1 MRMKIKNIQM
11 IQMLQPKVLFIA
23 LMVFATGTVR
33 SQQTNSFSLQETVS
47 YAKTN
52 ANAVKNALLAIDIQ
66 KQTNR
71 EITAAAYPQVTGT
84 GTLNDFLNIPVS
96 LLPAEITGGAP
107 GTFLPVRF
115 GTKYNV
121 TGALELNQLL
131 FDGQVFVGLQ
141 ARRASIEFFSKQ
153 ATLTKEVINSNVQKI
168 YYQLVVGKEQ
178 IATLDSNISRIEKL
192 LRDVK
197 EIYKQGFAERLDIDK
212 VTVQLSNLQTQ
223 RIRVQSQLDAGN
235 AGLRYLIGMPLKDS
249 LILTDTLSIDGLKS
263 DLLLADYH
271 YEDRLEYQVLQVG
284 KQLGEYNIKR
294 YKLSYLP
301 TLSAFVNYNK
311 NAQRSEFNF
320 LKGGPWFTT
329 TLIGL
334 RLNVPIFDGF
344 AKDARIKKAKFELQK
359 TENDINNLQ
368 NSIDND
374 VVQSRLKISTALA
387 TLDNQKRNVAL
398 AEKVYNTTKIKYE
411 QGLGSNQEI
420 YTAQTELSIAQNNY
434 YSAMYDGIVARIEF
448 LTATGKLSTTPQP

>member
-1 MRMKIKNIQM
+1 MQMK
-11 IQMLQPKVLFIA
+11 QPKVLFIA
-23 LMVFATGTVR
+23 ILVFITGTVH
-33 SQQTNSFSLQETVS
+33 SQQVNSFTLQQTVS
-47 YAKTN
+47 YATIN
-52 ANAVKNALLAIDIQ
+52 ANAVKNALLQIDIQ

-71 EITAAAYPQVTGT
+71 EITAAAYPQVSGT

-96 LLPAEITGGAP
+96 LLPAEITGGPA
-107 GTFLPVRF
+107 GTFVPVRF

-141 ARRASIEFFSKQ
+141 ARKASIDFVTKQ
-153 ATLTKEVINSNVQKI
+153 STLTKELINSNVQKI
-168 YYQLVVGKEQ
+168 YYQLVVGNQQ
-178 IATLDSNISRIEKL
+178 INTLDSNISRIEKL

-223 RIRVQSQLDAGN
+223 RLKVQSQLDAGN

-263 DLLLADYH
+263 DLLLADYR

-301 TLSAFVNYNK
+301 SLSAFANYNK
-311 NAQRSEFNF
+311 NAQRTSFDF
-320 LKGGPWFTT
+320 FKGGPWFTT

-334 RLNVPIFDGF
+334 RLSMPIFDGF
-344 AKDARIKKAKFELQK
+344 AKDARITKAKLELQK
-359 TENDINNLQ
+359 TENDITNLQ

-374 VVQSRLKISTALA
+374 VVQSRLKITAALA

-420 YTAQTELSIAQNNY
+420 YTAQTELSLAQNNY
-434 YSAMYDGIVARIEF
+434 YSAMYDGIVARIDY
-448 LTATGKLSTTPQP
+448 LTATGKLSTIQQP